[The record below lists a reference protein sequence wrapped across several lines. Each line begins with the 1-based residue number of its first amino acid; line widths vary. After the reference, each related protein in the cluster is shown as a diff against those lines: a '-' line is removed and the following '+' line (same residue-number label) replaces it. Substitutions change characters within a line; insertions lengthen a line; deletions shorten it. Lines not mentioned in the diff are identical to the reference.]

1 MMTRRE
7 FILSTAAATALG
19 PRFPA
24 YASEK
29 IASIPAIDTHTHFY
43 DPTRPEGVPWPPKDN
58 PLLHIPRY
66 PKDFRAEASPHNVVG
81 TVVVEASDW
90 VEDNAWILEL
100 AETNDDIVGLI
111 GNLEPGKPEF
121 AGHLKRFSANPLF
134 LGLRLRGAIN
144 NHLGEDRVLA
154 DIKRLADL
162 DQTLDIHGGARMLA
176 PTLMIAGKFPSL
188 RIVVNHL
195 PFGDW
200 DGNVPE
206 MRGALAELT
215 RHPNVYMKVSAVVR
229 RLKGEVV
236 VDPEFYRPGL
246 DALYELFGPDRLVYG
261 SNWPVSD
268 QIAPYTNVRG
278 VVNDYFATRS
288 RSDAEKYFWRNSLVA
303 YRWIPRGAAA
313 KLVR

>member
-1 MMTRRE
+1 MTRRE

-19 PRFPA
+19 PTFSA
-24 YASEK
+24 YGSEK
-29 IASIPAIDTHTHFY
+29 VASIPAIDTHTHFY
-43 DPTRPEGVPWPPKDN
+43 DPTRPEGVPWPPKDS
-58 PLLHIPRY
+58 PLLYVPRY
-66 PKDFRAEASPHNVVG
+66 PKDFRAQAGPHNVVG

-121 AGHLKRFSANPLF
+121 AGNLKRFSGNPLF
-134 LGLRLRGAIN
+134 LGLRLRGAVN
-144 NHLGEDRVLA
+144 NRLGEDAVLS
-154 DIKRLADL
+154 DIKRLADR
-162 DQTLDIHGGARMLA
+162 DQTLDIHGGSRMLG
-176 PTLMIAGKFPSL
+176 PTSMIAGKFPSL

-195 PFGDW
+195 PFSDW
-200 DGNVPE
+200 DGNVSE
-206 MRGALAELT
+206 MKRALSELT

-246 DALYELFGPDRLVYG
+246 DALYDLFGPDRLVYG

-268 QIAPYTNVRG
+268 RIAPYTNVRG
-278 VVNDYFATRS
+278 VMNDYFAIKS
-288 RSDAEKYFWRNSLVA
+288 RNDAEKYFWRNSLVA
-303 YRWIPRGAAA
+303 YRWIPRGAAS